1 MKVAIVIGALAAS
14 VSAWAQS
21 STSVAPTPA
30 PQATLKTDLVSP
42 PETRKTKLSV
52 TTGLLGRS
60 LEDRYVNSKYAGGAI
75 NLNGTHRL
83 ADGLEARLAVGF
95 ILSAGSYSNLYGSE
109 GSAPNAVYVD
119 EAALAYKPFSSLSL
133 EAGVI
138 LTQFST
144 MPSNMES
151 MGFPSLRQTF
161 EMGNDDYKAQLFATQ
176 AIPTSDTA
184 AVQATQS
191 GITTT
196 LLMYGIGGTTNAQDR
211 QGLTLSGSIGRFQFE
226 NLNSSAATDS
236 QTLGNSVDAGG
247 GPQARFRY
255 EFEGT
260 EIGAKT
266 AYRFRNGFQANLS
279 GAFLRNEK
287 APEGKNKGYLYS
299 IGGALPLG
307 NREISASVGYFYNEE
322 DTLPASYTSTG
333 KGSNNRFGQVA
344 RFGMANSKDAVSGF
358 VQYTRANEIVNKP
371 FTADRDIIVLGLE
384 IGYDVL

>member
-1 MKVAIVIGALAAS
+1 MKVAVVIGIFAAS
-14 VSAWAQS
+14 ISAGAQT
-21 STSVAPTPA
+21 STAVAPTPA
-30 PQATLKTDLVSP
+30 PQVTLKTDLVSS
-42 PETRKTKLSV
+42 PETKRTKLSV

-60 LEDRYVNSKYAGGAI
+60 LEDRYVNSKYAGGTI
-75 NLNGTHRL
+75 NLVGSHRI
-83 ADGLEARLAVGF
+83 ADNLEARMAVGF
-95 ILSAGSYSNLYGSE
+95 LLSAGSYSNLYGSE

-151 MGFPSLRQTF
+151 MGFPSLRQTY
-161 EMGNDDYKAQLFATQ
+161 EMGNADYKAQIFATQ

-196 LLMYGIGGTTNAQDR
+196 LLMYGIGGTTNAQDLD
-211 QGLTLSGSIGRFQFE
+211 GLTLSGSVGRFQFE

-236 QTLGNSVDAGG
+236 QTLGNSVDGGG

-255 EFEGT
+255 QFEGT
-260 EIGAKT
+260 EVGAKV
-266 AYRFRNGFQANLS
+266 AYRFKGGLKTSLS
-279 GAFLRNEK
+279 GAYVKNEK
-287 APEGKNKGYLYS
+287 APEEKNKGYLYS
-299 IGGALPLG
+299 AGVAMPFGT
-307 NREISASVGYFYNEE
+307 REVSASFGYFYNEE

-344 RFGMANSKDAVSGF
+344 RIGMENSKDSVSGF

>member
-1 MKVAIVIGALAAS
+1 MKVAIVIGILAAS
-14 VSAWAQS
+14 ISAGAQS
-21 STSVAPTPA
+21 STAVAPVPA
-30 PQATLKTDLVSP
+30 PQATLKTDLVSASN
-42 PETRKTKLSV
+42 TKKTKLSV

-60 LEDRYVNSKYAGGAI
+60 LEDRYVNSKYAGGTI
-75 NLNGTHRL
+75 NLNGSHRI
-83 ADGLEARLAVGF
+83 ADNLEARMAMGF
-95 ILSAGSYSNLYGSE
+95 ILSAGSYSNLYGGE

-119 EAALAYKPFSSLSL
+119 EAALAYKPISALSL

-151 MGFPSLRQTF
+151 MGFPSLRQTL
-161 EMGNDDYKAQLFATQ
+161 EMGNGDYKAQLFATQ

-196 LLMYGIGGTTNAQDR
+196 LLMYGIGGTTNAQDLG
-211 QGLTLSGSIGRFQFE
+211 GLTLSGSVGRFQFE
-226 NLNSSAATDS
+226 NLNASAASDS
-236 QTLGNSVDAGG
+236 QTLGNSVDGGG

-260 EIGAKT
+260 ELGAKV
-266 AYRFRNGFQANLS
+266 AYRFKNGLKTSLS
-279 GAFLRNEK
+279 GALLRNEK
-287 APEGKNKGYLYS
+287 APEEKNKGYLYS
-299 IGGALPLG
+299 VGASLPLG
-307 NREISASVGYFYNEE
+307 LKEVSASLGYFYNEE

-344 RFGMANSKDAVSGF
+344 RIGMSNSKEAVSGF
-358 VQYTRANEIVNKP
+358 LQYTRANEIVNKP